1 VSIAR
6 RAIDLGA
13 PPGAGDRALGELDEQ
28 LAAELAAVIEA
39 RALPLPALTARAP
52 GSSVLAGIARRAR
65 RELLT
70 RLELTCDRIGDR
82 AHDGRAID
90 AIDELR
96 TFVAVR
102 RAYDEASALGGLEL
116 ERLAFP
122 HVHGEL
128 LAWLVWLWND
138 RKEHFLSHLVTGWLY
153 ERALAVGDAEAI
165 ELHGANGAI
174 AIPGR

>member
-1 VSIAR
+1 
-6 RAIDLGA
+6 
-13 PPGAGDRALGELDEQ
+13 
-28 LAAELAAVIEA
+28 
-39 RALPLPALTARAP
+39 LPAIAAGAP
-52 GSSVLAGIARRAR
+52 GSPVVAGIARRAR

-82 AHDGRAID
+82 THEQRAFD

-102 RAYDEASALGGLEL
+102 RAYDDAASQGGLEL

-128 LAWLVWLWND
+128 LSWLAWLWND
-138 RKEHFLSHLVTGWLY
+138 RKEHFLSHLITAWLY

-165 ELHGANGAI
+165 ELHGSNGAI
-174 AIPGR
+174 AIPNR

>member
-1 VSIAR
+1 M
-6 RAIDLGA
+6 
-13 PPGAGDRALGELDEQ
+13 
-28 LAAELAAVIEA
+28 LAAI
-39 RALPLPALTARAP
+39 
-52 GSSVLAGIARRAR
+52 GRRAR

-82 AHDGRAID
+82 ARDDRNLD

-96 TFVAVR
+96 TFAAVR
-102 RAYDEASALGGLEL
+102 RAYEQAAIQGGADL
-116 ERLAFP
+116 ERLAYP

-128 LAWLVWLWND
+128 LTWTVWLWNQ
-138 RKEHFLSHLVTGWLY
+138 RHEYLLSHLVTAWLY

-174 AIPGR
+174 AIPAP